1 MKLKEHIDKFDE
13 SFDESLTESLKTP
26 VDLFSGVEQL
36 QREIQ
41 DKDKIIENLKN
52 DSTELKNQISDGEKE
67 KFAILEELKKSGWLE
82 NKVTLS
88 SKYKGKLKT
97 ILGEIKVVDT
107 KIISM
112 LTSIGRKKQGSQKL
126 NWDGWLK
133 IPENRY
139 LYTINENIA
148 KGVFGET
155 NTLIEI
161 RNEEVRGSGY
171 ENPIYALSFT
181 GDTAADS
188 RLDYVETTFNP
199 DSYDGAGTGLNEGFT
214 VSYWVKPL
222 EEMTG
227 SPNTFIAF
235 GKRSQTDGRF
245 EFGVKNQNKIKIGI
259 GSAEKDDNTHK
270 AGLGWEAG
278 DDNVAHGAEVGKWS
292 HWVVTY
298 GGDNDVGG
306 DRQVRVYMDG
316 VEILK
321 NDASGGGMGTANWD
335 SGKQN
340 NDIEDDVN
348 QGSYLFFGGRS
359 VWAGIGDGGN
369 DGSPYNQGWACAL
382 SEVAI
387 YNVEKDEDGT
397 FANEVYNGGTN
408 YDHSGNAGLVG
419 YWKFNEGSGTT
430 VKDYG
435 PYGKHGTLTSDT
447 SENASPHAGSG
458 TPTWVEIENYE

>member
-1 MKLKEHIDKFDE
+1 MSKTLKEHLEEFDGNFE
-13 SFDESLTESLKTP
+13 DP
-26 VDLFSGVEQL
+26 VSAVRNPFSENLFSSVSQL
-36 QREIQ
+36 NQ
-41 DKDKIIENLKN
+41 DIKNRDEIIEGKEQEVEKLKSQIVIMEKQK
-52 DSTELKNQISDGEKE
+52 STLEKD
-67 KFAILEELKKSGWLE
+67 LNKSMWLE
-82 NKVTLS
+82 NRVTLAT
-88 SKYKGKLKT
+88 KKVYDDKVKT
-97 ILGEIKVVDT
+97 IINENVDSRLVP
-107 KIISM
+107 I
-112 LTSIGRKKQGSQKL
+112 LTAVARKKQGNQQL
-126 NWDGWLK
+126 TWGGWLA

-139 LYTINENIA
+139 LYEVNKDIA
-148 KGVFGET
+148 EKIFEDTNNLIGLKNKKRTKG
-155 NTLIEI
+155 
-161 RNEEVRGSGY
+161 GSAVD
-171 ENPIYALSFT
+171 EIYALSFT

-199 DSYDGAGTGLNEGFT
+199 DSYDGAGTGLNRGFT

-222 EEMTG
+222 EVTG
-227 SPNTFIAF
+227 DIFIAF
-235 GKRSQTDGRF
+235 GKRSQNDGRF
-245 EFGVKNQNKIKIGI
+245 EFGIKNKNKINIGI
-259 GSAEKDDNTHK
+259 GGAHKDDNTHK

-278 DDNVAHGAEVGKWS
+278 DDNVAHGAEVGKWN

-306 DRQVRVYMDG
+306 DRQVRVWMDG

-321 NDASGGGMGTANWD
+321 NGASGGGMGTANWD

-340 NDIEDDVN
+340 NGIEDDVN

-359 VWAGIGDGGN
+359 VWAGVGDGGN
-369 DGSPYNQGWACAL
+369 AGSPYNQGWACSL

-419 YWKFNEGSGTT
+419 YWKFNEGSGNT

-435 PYGKHGTLTSDT
+435 PYGKDGTLTSDT
-447 SENASPHAGSG
+447 SENADPHAGSG
-458 TPTWVEIENYE
+458 IPIWSRRT